1 MRSER
6 TNAQHGTDLQSCGQR
21 DRPTRHRERRD
32 GNVKMEACDHAGL
45 SGRSAIRRIR
55 QTHPSCFSRNRPLIQ
70 NSRQAFTPLV
80 KMNRMGRLGVPP
92 KAARI
97 PTSREL
103 GTSWSILR
111 AENLRKTFGG
121 SRAGAASVAALDGV
135 DLSIEQGEF
144 VAITGASGSG
154 KSTLLHLL
162 GGIARPTA
170 GSVFLEGVDLAS
182 LDDDALAR
190 VRRRRIGFVF
200 QRYNLLP
207 ELTLVE
213 NVALPLVLDG
223 IANAR
228 SEEAARAALETVDLA
243 HRAGHR
249 PDELSGGEQQRG
261 AIARALVA
269 EPAIVLADEPT
280 GALDSV
286 NSQRVVELLNRLV
299 AEHRQTVLLVTHD
312 PGIAAAAGR
321 TIRMRDGRIETDH
334 RNGSAS
340 GVETTTGSP
349 AAVRSGTVPP

>member
-1 MRSER
+1 
-6 TNAQHGTDLQSCGQR
+6 L
-21 DRPTRHRERRD
+21 
-32 GNVKMEACDHAGL
+32 
-45 SGRSAIRRIR
+45 
-55 QTHPSCFSRNRPLIQ
+55 
-70 NSRQAFTPLV
+70 
-80 KMNRMGRLGVPP
+80 
-92 KAARI
+92 
-97 PTSREL
+97 
-103 GTSWSILR
+103 SILR
-111 AENLRKTFGG
+111 AEHLQKTFGG

-135 DLSIEQGEF
+135 DLSVERGEF

-170 GSVFLEGVDLAS
+170 GSVFLEGIDLAS

-207 ELTLVE
+207 ELTLLE

-228 SEEAARAALETVDLA
+228 SEESAHAALETVGLSQ
-243 HRAGHR
+243 RVGHR

-269 EPAIVLADEPT
+269 KPAIVLADEPT

-286 NSQRVVELLNRLV
+286 NSNRVVELLRRLV
-299 AEHRQTVLLVTHD
+299 AEHHQTVILVTHD
-312 PGIAAAAGR
+312 PGIAAVAGR
-321 TIRMRDGRIETDH
+321 TIRMRDGRIESDH
-334 RNGSAS
+334 RNGTACGSEA
-340 GVETTTGSP
+340 TTASP
-349 AAVRSGTVPP
+349 ASAPPGAVPQ